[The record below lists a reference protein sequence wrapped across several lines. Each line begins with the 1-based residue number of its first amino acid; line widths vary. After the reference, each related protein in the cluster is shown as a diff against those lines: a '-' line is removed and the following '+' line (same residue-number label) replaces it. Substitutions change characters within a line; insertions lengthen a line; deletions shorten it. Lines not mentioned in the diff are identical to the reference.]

1 MISQNHD
8 AWRHMPAKIRRPCLH
23 ACKIS
28 THQLGFRR
36 AGSCGAGLGDA
47 IKGDKALPGDV
58 VNLLG
63 RLVIVQHLHK
73 CGGQVPDMAQ
83 LGDLRYSCSD
93 QGLFP
98 SKSRP
103 CQKSLRMSI
112 CCSHR
117 NKKQAEVLPAAFSCQ
132 RKPRSY
138 ARPCQRASEA
148 HQLALQ
154 KTREDP
160 ITEKEGIRHL
170 LAAVGHGDRP
180 AGLDSVE
187 EPLLDWV
194 VVEGP

>member
-83 LGDLRYSCSD
+83 LGHLRYSCSD
-93 QGLFP
+93 QGLFSQQIQTLPEKP
-98 SKSRP
+98 SHVYLLLSQEQKAGRSVACSIFLPEEAALLCQTLPKS
-103 CQKSLRMSI
+103 I
-112 CCSHR
+112 
-117 NKKQAEVLPAAFSCQ
+117 
-132 RKPRSY
+132 RS
-138 ARPCQRASEA
+138 AS
-148 HQLALQ
+148 
-154 KTREDP
+154 
-160 ITEKEGIRHL
+160 
-170 LAAVGHGDRP
+170 
-180 AGLDSVE
+180 AGLTE
-187 EPLLDWV
+187 NQR
-194 VVEGP
+194 GPYH